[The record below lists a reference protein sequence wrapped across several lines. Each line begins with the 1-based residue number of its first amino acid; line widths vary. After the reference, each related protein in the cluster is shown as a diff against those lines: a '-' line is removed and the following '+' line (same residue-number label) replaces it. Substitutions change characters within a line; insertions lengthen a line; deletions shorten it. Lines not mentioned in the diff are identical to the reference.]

1 LGNQFDA
8 AAISKAFSDVARE
21 KFAMRSKAAVKA
33 AAVIEEPS
41 EPPFCAHPPERLYA
55 WWASADDGR
64 AAAVLCVGCR
74 ACGAIL
80 QGRAE

>member
-1 LGNQFDA
+1 MASNNGFDM

-21 KFAMRSKAAVKA
+21 KFAMRSKVAAGV
-33 AAVIEEPS
+33 EEPS